1 MMENTAQN
9 TTARSL
15 TGTGMGRGLMVPVIC
30 VGIVVGMAGLAY
42 AAVPLYRLFCQI
54 TGFGGT
60 TQTAEAASDVI
71 LDREMKVR
79 FDANV
84 NGLKWDFKPGEIEVT
99 LKVGE
104 NKLAYYSAM
113 NISDVTTTG
122 TSTFN
127 VTPLEVGAY
136 FSKVQC
142 FCFTEQTLAAGESIQ
157 MPVSFFIDPAIADDP
172 ELDDVK
178 TITLSYTFFPLKRSG
193 EEEDL
198 AMAVPEIPAA
208 DLN

>member
-1 MMENTAQN
+1 MIEKSAQN
-9 TTARSL
+9 TAVSRSPHAR
-15 TGTGMGRGLMVPVIC
+15 MGRELMVPVIC

-60 TQTAEAASDVI
+60 TQTAEAAPDVV
-71 LDREMKVR
+71 LDREIKVR

-84 NGLKWDFKPGEIEVT
+84 NGLKWDFKPGEIEVN

-104 NKLAYYSAM
+104 NKLAYYSAT
-113 NISDVTTTG
+113 NISGVTTSG

-127 VTPLEVGAY
+127 VTPLEAGAY
-136 FSKVQC
+136 FSKIEC
-142 FCFTEQTLAAGESIQ
+142 FCFTEQTLAAGESVQ

-172 ELDDVK
+172 ELDDIT
-178 TITLSYTFFPLKRSG
+178 TITLSYTFFPLKRKG
-193 EEEDL
+193 DEEDL
-198 AMAVPEIPAA
+198 AMAEPEKPAV